1 MKYYSEEETK
11 DLRLAFE
18 EQVLSW
24 SRVTKK
30 KMFGCPC
37 YKADEK
43 LFAFLVTKG
52 IVITRLTE
60 SEREPIK
67 NQYQITSFQA
77 GKKIVQNW
85 IKIPI
90 KNKSDVDKIIPYVR
104 KSYDNSIK
112 EAKES

>member
-1 MKYYSEEETK
+1 MKYYYEEKTR
-11 DLRLAFE
+11 DFRLAFE

-24 SRVTKK
+24 SKVIKK

-52 IVITRLTE
+52 IVITKLVE
-60 SEREPIK
+60 SERERIASKYRTTP
-67 NQYQITSFQA
+67 FQA
-77 GKKIVQNW
+77 GQKIVQNW

-90 KNKSDVDKIIPYVR
+90 KNKSDIDEIIPFVR
-104 KSYDNSIK
+104 KSYDTVIK
-112 EAKES
+112 EAKER

>member
-18 EQVLSW
+18 DIILDWEK
-24 SRVTKK
+24 VTKK

-43 LFAFLVTKG
+43 LFTFLVTKG
-52 IVITRLTE
+52 VVITKLDE
-60 SEREPIK
+60 KEREAIT
-67 NQYQITSFQA
+67 NQFKTAPFQA
-77 GKKIVQNW
+77 GQKTVHNW

-90 KNKSDVDKIIPYVR
+90 ESKLDIDKIIPFVK
-104 KSYDNSIK
+104 KSYDNAVQGDK
-112 EAKES
+112 EA